1 VSYASDRPY
10 PLQDGTA
17 PPLIGAYG
25 MLGTAFRW
33 LRWTISLSVL
43 VLIVDLVC
51 VLLIWED
58 GGETLARLVAT
69 ERQNLGLDADTAA
82 GRTVDSV
89 MAQAHEW
96 AFVKTGFED
105 WVRTQRSGFLST
117 FMHSLW
123 FVVDAAV
130 QGLQLFALRVAV
142 LLLSLPLF
150 LAVAAAAVADGVY
163 GWLIRRSA
171 GARESG
177 FIYHRA
183 KRAFPGIL
191 VLMWLVYLVPPVAM
205 DPRWVLP
212 PFVVLFALALR
223 LRIAY
228 FKKHL

>member
-1 VSYASDRPY
+1 MSYATENAYAVQAAS
-10 PLQDGTA
+10 A
-17 PPLIGAYG
+17 PPLVGAYG

-33 LRWTISLSVL
+33 LRWTVSLCML

-51 VLLIWED
+51 VMLIWED
-58 GGETLARLVAT
+58 GSETLARLVVT
-69 ERQNLGLDADTAA
+69 ERRNLGLDSHTAA

-89 MAQAHEW
+89 MAHAHDW
-96 AFVKTGFED
+96 TFVKTGFED
-105 WVRTQRSGFLST
+105 WARAQRSDFLST

-130 QGLQLFALRVAV
+130 QGLQLFALRIAV

-150 LAVAAAAVADGVY
+150 LTVAAAAVADGVY

-183 KRAFPGIL
+183 KRAFPSIL

-212 PFVVLFALALR
+212 PFVVLFAIALR
-223 LRIAY
+223 LRVAY